1 MKPAPITTD
10 QAPALTPGGPVV
22 YCFSFRMRA
31 GGELK
36 EIMQAATMLERPI
49 IVTSLKLS
57 VNMDSLASDLI
68 TILDFY
74 DVQIYAGRLL
84 RFSSPL
90 FCIPVQG
97 LHVPEAMRPAP
108 TPAEGMTFHSGESIR
123 LLLNHIPELT
133 RRRPY
138 PSLLPRDSAGQ
149 GVALDVVLQGRSK

>member
-1 MKPAPITTD
+1 MKPEPITTD

-49 IVTSLKLS
+49 TVTSLKLS

-68 TILDFY
+68 KILDWY

-84 RFSSPL
+84 RFNAPL
-90 FCIPVQG
+90 YCIPIQG
-97 LHVPEAMRPAP
+97 LHVPEAIRPAP
-108 TPAEGMTFHSGESIR
+108 SPAEGMAFHAGEAIR
-123 LLLNHIPELT
+123 LLLNHHPDETT
-133 RRRPY
+133 RRP
-138 PSLLPRDSAGQ
+138 PSLLPRDATGS
-149 GVALDVVLQGRSK
+149 GVALDVVLQGKTK